1 MKTPAAVSRIV
12 VSRIVVAVLFLAAL
26 ATLPALGQ
34 QIQGLPE
41 RSQGQ
46 TITQTVGVSTVTID
60 YHRPNVGGREVWGSL
75 VPYDAVWRAGAN
87 ENTTISFS
95 DPVMIEGQDLAAG
108 TYGLHMLPGEK
119 EWQVI
124 FSTNSTSWGSF
135 SYDEAEDALRVT
147 VRPQKAV
154 FQEVM
159 QYRFD
164 HLTADG
170 GVIVLHWEELEVPF
184 EFEIDTPTHAL
195 AKIRRDLRSLPGF
208 SWQGWQS
215 AANYCLQN
223 NIDHEDCMA
232 WADRG
237 LGMEENFGTL
247 QVKAGLLQRAGQAE
261 EALEITNKLIDFANE
276 AQTNMLGYQFMGR
289 GDVDKAL
296 EIFAKNTRDHPE
308 SWNVWDSLGEGQAN
322 KGLVKDAIANYS
334 QALELAPD
342 NQKPRIEQVLEG
354 LKSQ

>member
-1 MKTPAAVSRIV
+1 MKTSRAVSRIV
-12 VSRIVVAVLFLAAL
+12 VAALFLAAL

-34 QIQGLPE
+34 PIQGLPE
-41 RSQGQ
+41 QSQGQ

-60 YHRPNVGGREVWGSL
+60 YHRPQVRGREVWGSL
-75 VPYDAVWRAGAN
+75 VPHDQVWRAGAN

-95 DPVMIEGQDLAAG
+95 DPVQIEGQDLAAG

-135 SYDEAEDALRVT
+135 SYDQAEDALRVT
-147 VRPQKAV
+147 VRPQKAP

-164 HLTADG
+164 HLTSDG
-170 GVIVLHWEELEVPF
+170 GVIVLHWEELDVPF
-184 EFEIDTPTHAL
+184 EFEVDTPNHAL

-223 NIDHEDCMA
+223 NIKHEDCMA
-232 WADRG
+232 WADRA
-237 LGMEENFGTL
+237 LGMEENFNTL
-247 QVKAGLLQRAGQAE
+247 QVKAGLLQRAGEDE
-261 EALEITNKLIDFANE
+261 EALELTDKLLEFANE
-276 AQTNMLGYQFMGR
+276 QQTNMLGYQIMGR
-289 GDVDKAL
+289 GDVDRAL

-322 KGLVKDAIANYS
+322 KGLVKEAIANYS
-334 QALELAPD
+334 KALELAPD
-342 NQKPRIEQVLEG
+342 AQKQRIEQILEG
-354 LKSQ
+354 LKAQ